1 MSFVLSHS
9 RLGFCWWDLL
19 ALIALIAVVVY
30 FVVRSRKMKRQEKE
44 LEDELSALYAN
55 DTLKEEQTV

>member
-19 ALIALIAVVVY
+19 ALVALVVVVVF
-30 FVVRSRKMKRQEKE
+30 FVIHYRKMKRHEKE

-55 DTLKEEQTV
+55 DTLKEEQVV

>member
-19 ALIALIAVVVY
+19 ALVALVVVVVF
-30 FVVRSRKMKRQEKE
+30 FVVKHRDMKKHEKE
-44 LEDELSALYAN
+44 LEDQLSALYTN
-55 DTLKEEQTV
+55 DTLTEEQTV